1 MFLRESVF
9 AFTFKG
15 FRLESI
21 LYLARV
27 STFIQF
33 MCPFL
38 ETDISERQVGVRY
51 EVAELP
57 ITLPFQKPAMDKP
70 NPKQGIGKLIVP
82 ILS

>member
-1 MFLRESVF
+1 
-9 AFTFKG
+9 
-15 FRLESI
+15 
-21 LYLARV
+21 
-27 STFIQF
+27 